1 MPDMLILSADRPSAN
16 LTGWPMLLS
25 RSSGAKP
32 KPYEYQGAI
41 AALRFE
47 VADRN
52 SQKKH
57 RKSATSMAEDLR
69 RHTEFEKQPRGVRFL
84 CKSPDG
90 ARTKLAEL

>member
-1 MPDMLILSADRPSAN
+1 MPDMLISSVGRPSAN
-16 LTGWPMLLS
+16 LTGWPMLPS

-47 VADRN
+47 AADRN
-52 SQKKH
+52 SQKKY
-57 RKSATSMAEDLR
+57 RKSATSMAQGLR

-84 CKSPDG
+84 RKSPDG
-90 ARTKLAEL
+90 ARAKLAQL